1 MSLILINY
9 FCFELICVMY
19 TLTLSNNNKVPAHI
33 SKITN
38 VKCSYIYSLENTFCI
53 GVKYKMIKSASGF
66 PSK

>member
-1 MSLILINY
+1 
-9 FCFELICVMY
+9 MY